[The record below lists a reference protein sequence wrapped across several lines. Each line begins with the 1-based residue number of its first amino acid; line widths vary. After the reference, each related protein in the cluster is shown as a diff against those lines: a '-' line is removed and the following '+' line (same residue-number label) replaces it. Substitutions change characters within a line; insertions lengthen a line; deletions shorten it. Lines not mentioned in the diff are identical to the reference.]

1 MSRTSKAYEDYLETI
16 LILEKT
22 RGIVRSIDIAES
34 KRVSRPSVNKAI
46 NNLISLGYVIK
57 ENYGH
62 VYLTD
67 TGREKATEIMNK
79 HNLITNFL
87 IEILKVS
94 PEISENDACQ
104 MEHFLSNETLEKLEN
119 FLIKYSL
126 NKSNN

>member
-1 MSRTSKAYEDYLETI
+1 MSRTTKAYEDYLETI

-67 TGREKATEIMNK
+67 TGR
-79 HNLITNFL
+79 
-87 IEILKVS
+87 
-94 PEISENDACQ
+94 
-104 MEHFLSNETLEKLEN
+104 
-119 FLIKYSL
+119 
-126 NKSNN
+126 